1 MVDDDLGSFIGTKDI
16 VGVNDDVFVE
26 WAFVCCVFLDG
37 VTVGVGLD
45 GDESLD
51 GAMVDVAMDELVVL
65 LWDDL
70 VDRAMLEIAGEE

>member
-1 MVDDDLGSFIGTKDI
+1 M
-16 VGVNDDVFVE
+16 
-26 WAFVCCVFLDG
+26 FVCCVFVDG

-51 GAMVDVAMDELVVL
+51 GAMVDVAVDELVFDIVPDEVVL

>member
-1 MVDDDLGSFIGTKDI
+1 M
-16 VGVNDDVFVE
+16 
-26 WAFVCCVFLDG
+26 FVCCVFVDG

-51 GAMVDVAMDELVVL
+51 GAMVDVAVDELVFDIVPDEVVL

-70 VDRAMLEIAGEE
+70 VDRAMLEIAGEELSDAKAIVDVFVD